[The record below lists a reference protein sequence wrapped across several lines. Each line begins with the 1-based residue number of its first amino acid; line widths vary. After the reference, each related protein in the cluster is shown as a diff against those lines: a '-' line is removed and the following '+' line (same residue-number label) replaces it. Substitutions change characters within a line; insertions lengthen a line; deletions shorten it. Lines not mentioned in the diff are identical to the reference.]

1 MQSGNDLPNDSRAE
15 YFGQRALM
23 MLNALRQ
30 ENDADP
36 FSEVTSVDLS
46 AETEPGH
53 EGIYD
58 QALSNALAA
67 IVAAEWP
74 GEEANSKGRV
84 HFARDLLKV
93 IAEKIQPDPATGL
106 RVIPDRG
113 ADVRSPWEKE
123 NRLPEGF
130 WDTRVDVELLTNAL
144 DVSGRTRH
152 GSGTGRL

>member
-1 MQSGNDLPNDSRAE
+1 MQSGNDLPSDRRAE
-15 YFGQRALM
+15 YFGQCAMM

-36 FSEVTSVDLS
+36 FSEVSSVDLS

-74 GEEANSKGRV
+74 GQEAKGEGRV
-84 HFARDLLKV
+84 HSARRLLKV
-93 IAEKIQPDPATGL
+93 IAEKIPPDPAMGL
-106 RVIPDRG
+106 CVIPDRD
-113 ADVRSPWEKE
+113 ADVRSRWERE
-123 NRLPEGF
+123 TVRPQ
-130 WDTRVDVELLTNAL
+130 A
-144 DVSGRTRH
+144 
-152 GSGTGRL
+152 SGTPGSTLPS